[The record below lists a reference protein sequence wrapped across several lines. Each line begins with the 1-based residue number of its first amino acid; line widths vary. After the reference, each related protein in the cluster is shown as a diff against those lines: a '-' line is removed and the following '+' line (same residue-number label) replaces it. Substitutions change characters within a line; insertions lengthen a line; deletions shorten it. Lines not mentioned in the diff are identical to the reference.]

1 MAGKENKGNPSGEGQ
16 SKSSAKEEK
25 AKGALDRE
33 REEVYQERYTD
44 EEGEEPAE
52 NVRQNN
58 PNRNPEKGQR
68 E

>member
-1 MAGKENKGNPSGEGQ
+1 MAGKENKGNPSGQGQ
-16 SKSSAKEEK
+16 SKGDKEEK
-25 AKGALDRE
+25 AKGTLDRE

-44 EEGEEPAE
+44 EEGEEPAD

>member
-16 SKSSAKEEK
+16 NKSETKEEHSKST
-25 AKGALDRE
+25 LDRE

-52 NVRQNN
+52 NVRRMN